1 MPFIFFRLYLYLLG
15 VTVLSVLTKIL
26 IVLVCLLATFFCGV
40 TLVYVGTAENFKA
53 TAADLKS
60 ENAALE
66 SDKAALETLYE
77 SLSVAT
83 KASLQKSNRNNEQ
96 LVRANSDLEV
106 DLRSEQRLHLEK
118 QRRLEGLMSEF
129 SSLRVTIENMTNSLE
144 NTQLALEEARST
156 SVVDRKRLAELTDSL
171 HERIVQIQSM
181 EVKTKRLLEEKSDL
195 EESFQTSLTP
205 VTPEFGRAL
214 PATSLPMPS
223 SKGLKGLILEVKGGL
238 ATVSIGAADGLNKN
252 DVLHVYRGGDFVC
265 DIVITDIDTNKAAG
279 VLELVQQGGPRIGDT
294 VTSEL

>member
-1 MPFIFFRLYLYLLG
+1 
-15 VTVLSVLTKIL
+15 LSALTKIL
-26 IVLVCLLATFFCGV
+26 IVLVCILAPFLCGV
-40 TLVYVGTAENFKA
+40 TLNYVGSAENYKA
-53 TAADLKS
+53 IADGLKIDV
-60 ENAALE
+60 AALE
-66 SDKAALETLYE
+66 SDKAALETLYG

-83 KASLQKSNRNNEQ
+83 KASLQKSQSDNEQ
-96 LVRANSDLEV
+96 LLRAKADLEI
-106 DLRSEQRLHLEK
+106 DLRSEQRLKLDAERSLKGLIAKFGSLSMTMQNLE
-118 QRRLEGLMSEF
+118 
-129 SSLRVTIENMTNSLE
+129 SSLKG
-144 NTQLALEEARST
+144 TQLALEEARGS
-156 SVVDRKRLAELTDSL
+156 SVIDRRRLAELTDSL

-195 EESFQTSLTP
+195 EKSFQSSLTPVKP
-205 VTPEFGRAL
+205 VTPEFDSAL
-214 PATSLPMPS
+214 PAKSLPMPS

-279 VLELVQQGGPRIGDT
+279 MLELVQQGGPRIGDT

>member
-1 MPFIFFRLYLYLLG
+1 M
-15 VTVLSVLTKIL
+15 SALTKIL

-40 TLVYVGTAENFKA
+40 TMVYVATAENYKA
-53 TAADLKS
+53 SAADLKI
-60 ENAALE
+60 EKDALE
-66 SDKAALETLYE
+66 NDKAALETLYQ
-77 SLSVAT
+77 SLSKSA
-83 KASLQKSNRNNEQ
+83 KINHQKLQSDYAQ
-96 LVRANSDLEV
+96 LIRDNSDIEV
-106 DLRSEQRLHLEK
+106 DLRSEQRLKLEAERGLK
-118 QRRLEGLMSEF
+118 GLMAKFANLSMTMQNLE
-129 SSLRVTIENMTNSLE
+129 SSLKG
-144 NTQLALEEARST
+144 TQLALEDARGD
-156 SVVDRKRLAELTDSL
+156 SVIDRKRLAELTDSL

-195 EESFQTSLTP
+195 EKSFQTSLRPVAP
-205 VTPEFGRAL
+205 VTPDFGSAL
-214 PATSLPMPS
+214 PAESLPMPS
-223 SKGLKGLILEVKGGL
+223 SRSLKGLILEVKGGL

>member
-1 MPFIFFRLYLYLLG
+1 MNA
-15 VTVLSVLTKIL
+15 LTKIL

-40 TLVYVGTAENFKA
+40 VVVRVGTAENFKA
-53 TAADLKS
+53 LAADLKS

-66 SDKAALETLYE
+66 SDKAALETLFD
-77 SLSVAT
+77 SLGQ
-83 KASLQKSNRNNEQ
+83 ASKDSRQKLQSDNQQ
-96 LVRANSDLEV
+96 LVRANSDLET
-106 DLRSEQRLHLEK
+106 DLRSEQRLRLEK
-118 QRRLEGLMSEF
+118 QRRLEGLLSEF
-129 SSLRVTIENMTNSLE
+129 TSLRVTIQNMANSLE
-144 NTQLALEEARST
+144 DTQVALEEARST

-195 EESFQTSLTP
+195 EKSFQTSLTP
-205 VTPEFGRAL
+205 VAPVTPQFGTAL